1 MNMLHSLRI
10 ATLAAVMLLAAV
22 AARPAQT
29 ATVDDTAKFL
39 AGMMPS
45 ADSPL
50 TPLTK
55 DPAWQRHAKFFDSA
69 FAQLEQRQ
77 LSRIRAWSDTNLAA
91 PRPTMFYMFSG
102 PDFLYA
108 NAFYSKASTYVL
120 SALEPVGSVPDL
132 SRLPRGGIASAL
144 YNVER
149 SLGSILSFSFFIT
162 KQMKTDL
169 QAGQISGT
177 LPILYVFLARSGM
190 TMKSVSPIALDDQGA
205 AYFAGENAGPNAVRG
220 VRIIFA
226 GSDGQEKTLY
236 YFSTDLSNSGVKA
249 SGFLKFCATLAP
261 GNSLI
266 KSASYLLHSGNF
278 TTVRDFLLANS
289 ATIIQDDSGIPLAY
303 YSAKKWRFF
312 PFGRYLGPID
322 EFPGRYQES
331 YAALF
336 RRAQPID
343 FGIGYRWRTH
353 ESNLLLSVRLPDD
366 GSPPST
372 PHHRPRRHQRHHA
385 PRKPG
390 RRRISGRGR
399 VAASSGRWRSARVRT
414 AGLHQRTL
422 WLGTM
427 KAACAWRFGVR
438 AEIMPRRDDD
448 DEQREDREQ
457 VVLPAIVTVVAD
469 FPAHRLFPP
478 LRSTKSM
485 RTGDRSSAAHQ
496 QCALHQRVDAAPAPV
511 APRQIPSRTRRPRQR
526 HVVDAGCAPGLA
538 AQDPRQRHPSA
549 APQAEAFDRFVAI
562 DRACRQMPAV
572 VADQRRQRV
581 PVDPDQRASRVARQT
596 ARGAGTIRA

>member
-1 MNMLHSLRI
+1 MLHSLRT
-10 ATLAAVMLLAAV
+10 ATLAAIMLLTALV
-22 AARPAQT
+22 TVHAQT

-50 TPLTK
+50 VPLTREA
-55 DPAWQRHAKFFDSA
+55 AWQRHAKFFDSA
-69 FAQLEQRQ
+69 FEKLEQRQ
-77 LSRIRAWSDTNLAA
+77 VSRIRAWSDANLAA
-91 PRPTMFYMFSG
+91 PKPTMFYMFSG

-120 SALEPVGSVPDL
+120 SALEPVGAVPDL

-190 TMKSVSPIALDDQGA
+190 TVRSVSPISLDDQGA

-220 VRIIFA
+220 VRIMFA
-226 GSDGQEKTLY
+226 GNDGQEKTLY

-249 SGFLKFCATLAP
+249 SGFLKLCATLAP

-278 TTVRDFLLANS
+278 TTVRDFLLNNS
-289 ATIIQDDSGIPLAY
+289 ATIIQDDSGIPLGY
-303 YSAKKWRFF
+303 YSTKKWRFF

-322 EFPGRYQES
+322 EFPGRYQDS

-343 FGIGYRWRTH
+343 FGIGYRWRTP

-366 GSPPST
+366 GSAGTDATSSAEPPPPPS
-372 PHHRPRRHQRHHA
+372 RS
-385 PRKPG
+385 RKPRPPADIG
-390 RRRISGRGR
+390 PQPRG
-399 VAASSGRWRSARVRT
+399 GFFYWR
-414 AGLHQRTL
+414 
-422 WLGTM
+422 
-427 KAACAWRFGVR
+427 
-438 AEIMPRRDDD
+438 
-448 DEQREDREQ
+448 
-457 VVLPAIVTVVAD
+457 
-469 FPAHRLFPP
+469 
-478 LRSTKSM
+478 
-485 RTGDRSSAAHQ
+485 
-496 QCALHQRVDAAPAPV
+496 
-511 APRQIPSRTRRPRQR
+511 
-526 HVVDAGCAPGLA
+526 
-538 AQDPRQRHPSA
+538 
-549 APQAEAFDRFVAI
+549 
-562 DRACRQMPAV
+562 
-572 VADQRRQRV
+572 
-581 PVDPDQRASRVARQT
+581 
-596 ARGAGTIRA
+596 